1 MNRIG
6 CALTAVCLLWMPLWM
21 PSSVPPAFAAPAP
34 SAVLQTTE
42 LSGVVHLRGH
52 LDEKRLVI
60 AAPGAAV
67 PHELSARVDV
77 AASIASALLSVEH
90 ENAVLATVFLEPG
103 ARVITLPLEHATVRD
118 GHVTLT
124 VRLVLT
130 PGSPACN
137 VLSTHCVD
145 LDRITLSFAK
155 GDRPSEALLDTWPS
169 TLKSTEIYVAS
180 SPSLTEA
187 TAALTVSAQAARGA
201 FGQDIAVAV
210 RPLESSV
217 STLVSSSPFSRVV
230 VVAGEAEAD
239 RHIGEETQMVGG
251 HQATLAQLGLPAIV
265 IRGPRQHE
273 ATVMFSQADLGGPVS
288 GLTFH
293 LSGTYTPAP
302 PRSGARVMV
311 LMNGRLIWSFGP
323 DQRGRF
329 DVSGAVPPAVIERDN
344 TLTLRVSAGA
354 AEHDPADD
362 PFEVAVDP
370 GSAVVISRGQTLR
383 PGFDR
388 FPQAFLPRFLVS
400 FDRLA
405 PDTLEAAAQ
414 LIAAMQRTTRA
425 PLRPEVVSWD
435 DALHSA
441 KPWLA
446 VVTDYVNARSLSAP
460 LDLAPFRLTDRDHRE
475 LVRMDAH
482 TPLAALEAFARGHR
496 DILLLTHRAHR
507 QGLLALTHDLQAQ
520 GGWYGV
526 SGNVWLAPDGRPPF
540 GLRVGDAGMR
550 VESLIGSD
558 RETNALRDAVVVL
571 VLLALTAVLVWAYP
585 KTVRPHPRTARAL
598 EGIPSRGHA
607 ESRA

>member
-1 MNRIG
+1 MNRVG
-6 CALTAVCLLWMPLWM
+6 RALTAICLLWMP
-21 PSSVPPAFAAPAP
+21 SSIAPAFAASTLPAE
-34 SAVLQTTE
+34 LWTTE

-60 AAPGAAV
+60 AAPAAAV
-67 PHELSARVDV
+67 PHELSARVDA
-77 AASIASALLSVEH
+77 AASIASGLLSVED

-103 ARVITLPLEHATVRD
+103 TRVITLPLDHATVRD
-118 GHVTLT
+118 GHVALT

-130 PGSPACN
+130 PGSPACSIR
-137 VLSTHCVD
+137 STQCVD
-145 LDRITLSFAK
+145 LGRITLSFAK
-155 GDRPSEALLDTWPS
+155 GDRPSKMSLDTWPS
-169 TLKSTEIYVAS
+169 TLKRVEIYVAPT
-180 SPSLTEA
+180 PSLTEA
-187 TAALTVSAQAARGA
+187 TAALTVSAQAARVA
-201 FGQDIAVAV
+201 FGRDLAVAV

-217 STLVSSSPFSRVV
+217 STPVPSSPFSRVV
-230 VVAGEAEAD
+230 VVAGGEAERD
-239 RHIGEETQMVGG
+239 RHIPEETQMAGG
-251 HQATLAQLGLPAIV
+251 HQATLAQLGVPAIV
-265 IRGPRQHE
+265 IRGPKQRD

-302 PRSGARVMV
+302 PRPGARVMV

-323 DQRGRF
+323 DYRGRF

-354 AEHDPADD
+354 AEHDLAED

-370 GSAVVISRGQTLR
+370 GSALVVARGQTLR

-388 FPQAFLPRFLVS
+388 FPQALLPRFLVS
-400 FDRLA
+400 FDRMA

-414 LIAAMQRTTRA
+414 LIAAMQRTTRS

-435 DALHSA
+435 DALHST

-446 VVTDYVNARSLSAP
+446 VVTDRVNARSLGAP
-460 LDLAPFRLTDRDHRE
+460 LDLEPFRLTDRNRRE

-482 TPLAALEAFARGHR
+482 TPLAALEAFVRGHR
-496 DILLLTHRAHR
+496 DILLLTHRAHP
-507 QGLLALTHDLQAQ
+507 QGLLALTHDLKVQ

-526 SGNVWLAPDGRPPF
+526 SGNVWLAPEGRAPF
-540 GLRVGDAGMR
+540 GLRVGDAGMH
-550 VESLIGSD
+550 VESLLGSERD
-558 RETNALRDAVVVL
+558 TNALRDTVVVI

-598 EGIPSRGHA
+598 EGVPSPGHA

>member
-1 MNRIG
+1 MNRVG
-6 CALTAVCLLWMPLWM
+6 RALTAICLLWMPWSIAL
-21 PSSVPPAFAAPAP
+21 AFAVPALP
-34 SAVLQTTE
+34 AEVQTTE

-60 AAPGAAV
+60 AAPAATV
-67 PHELSARVDV
+67 PHELSARVD
-77 AASIASALLSVEH
+77 AATSIGSGLLSVED

-103 ARVITLPLEHATVRD
+103 TRVITVPLEHATVRD
-118 GHVTLT
+118 GHVILT

-130 PGSPACN
+130 PGSPGCSIR
-137 VLSTHCVD
+137 STQCVD

-155 GDRPSEALLDTWPS
+155 GDRPSKVSLDTWPS
-169 TLKSTEIYVAS
+169 AFKKMETYVAPV
-180 SPSLTEA
+180 PSLAEA
-187 TAALTVSAQAARGA
+187 TAVLTVSAQAARVA
-201 FGQDIAVAV
+201 FGHDVAVAV
-210 RPLESSV
+210 RPFESSAAPPV
-217 STLVSSSPFSRVV
+217 PSSSSSRMVV
-230 VVAGEAEAD
+230 VTGEGEKD
-239 RHIGEETQMVGG
+239 SHIPEETLMAGG
-251 HQATLAQLGLPAIV
+251 PQVTLAELGVPTIL
-265 IRGPRQHE
+265 IRGPKQRE
-273 ATVMFSQADLGGPVS
+273 ATVAFSQADLGGPVS

-302 PRSGARVMV
+302 PRPGARVMV
-311 LMNGRLIWSFGP
+311 LMNGRLVWSFGP
-323 DQRGRF
+323 DHRGRF

-344 TLTLRVSAGA
+344 TLTLRVSAEA
-354 AEHDPADD
+354 AEDDLAAD
-362 PFEVAVDP
+362 PFEVAVDA
-370 GSAVVISRGQTLR
+370 GSALVIARGQTLR

-400 FDRLA
+400 FDRMA

-435 DALHSA
+435 DALHST

-446 VVTDYVNARSLSAP
+446 VVADHVNARSLGAP
-460 LDLAPFRLTDRDHRE
+460 LDLAPFRLTDRDRRE

-482 TPLAALEAFARGHR
+482 TPLAALEAFANGHR

-507 QGLLALTHDLQAQ
+507 QGLLALTHDLKAQ

-526 SGNVWLAPDGRPPF
+526 SGNVWLAPEGHLPF
-540 GLRVGDAGMR
+540 GLRVGDAGMH
-550 VESLIGSD
+550 VESLLGSD
-558 RETNALRDAVVVL
+558 RDTNALRDAVVVI

-585 KTVRPHPRTARAL
+585 KTVRPHPRTARAR
-598 EGIPSRGHA
+598 EGVPSPGHA